1 MPGAVRYQ
9 GSAKGRAL
17 RRRKQTRYAATP
29 NGQAST
35 YRTRDKERRTRQLEW
50 RARVVEQLA
59 AIEAMIRQF
68 ELEEEMRYGQ

>member
-1 MPGAVRYQ
+1 MPGAIRYRR
-9 GSAKGRAL
+9 STKGRAL
-17 RRRKQTRYAATP
+17 RRRKQARYAATP

-35 YRTRDKERRTRQLEW
+35 YRKRARERRTRQLEW

-59 AIEAMIRQF
+59 AVEAMIRQF